1 MPFPEVEIH
10 TTDSIHQA
18 ERKVEK
24 AISAQGGALLAYDNL
39 NTILPTSSFCHFFQT
54 RLDGRECVITV
65 MAAPWEEK
73 TLLTVLNVLLNI
85 RLDPDPPGQTPL
97 FLFYGAHP
105 LPPVLDTLFGDTSF
119 AEFECRAALVARF
132 ATELL
137 PSQALQL
144 AAVGIHLLRE
154 QFGVKTGFF
163 DGQGEERIGKAL
175 AEDLGSASLSD
186 GGAPL
191 NALITLGFLYGEILR
206 VRIPHP
212 SRWIRLKEPSPWPVI
227 VFGSPERAPPG
238 ALPAD
243 GDEAPAPEPQSGAP
257 GAEEKGAPQVVF
269 SPIASLLSAY
279 QERSRTRLLES
290 STALQA
296 KCRAE
301 LGESRKP

>member
-10 TTDSIHQA
+10 ATDSIHQA

-24 AISAQGGALLAYDNL
+24 AISAKGGALLAYDNL

-54 RLDGRECVITV
+54 QIDGRECVITV

-105 LPPVLDTLFGDTSF
+105 LPPVLHTLFGDTPL

-137 PSQALQL
+137 PSHAFQL
-144 AAVGIHLLRE
+144 AAVGMHLLRE
-154 QFGVKTGFF
+154 QLGVKTSFF
-163 DGQGEERIGKAL
+163 DQQGEDHIGKAL
-175 AEDLGSASLSD
+175 AEDLGSAALSD

-206 VRIPHP
+206 ARVPHP
-212 SRWIRLKEPSPWPVI
+212 SRWIRLKESSPWPVI
-227 VFGSPERAPPG
+227 VFGNPDKAPPD
-238 ALPAD
+238 ALPGD
-243 GDEAPAPEPQSGAP
+243 GDEPPAVESHAPA
-257 GAEEKGAPQVVF
+257 AEGEEDKGAPQVVF

-279 QERSRTRLLES
+279 QDKSRSRLAES
-290 STALQA
+290 STALLA
-296 KCRAE
+296 KCGAE
-301 LGESRKP
+301 LGE